1 MVEEKVW
8 SSGGLDQDT
17 VVRSNRAGRHV
28 LGWQE
33 VRVEE
38 RKPPIAFQ
46 DHGVYLITGG
56 LGGLGVLFGKEILE
70 QTRHGRVVL
79 TGRSALSAEKQTLL
93 DGLSAQASR
102 VSYRQLD
109 LGDLYQLK
117 HLISRI
123 QRAYVH
129 P

>member
-56 LGGLGVLFGKEILE
+56 LGGLGVLFAKEILE
-70 QTRHGRVVL
+70 QTGQGRVVF
-79 TGRSALSAEKQTLL
+79 TGRSALRAEKQTLF
-93 DGLSAQASR
+93 DGFSAPPRRGRYLPPGLCRIAR
-102 VSYRQLD
+102 VRPILA
-109 LGDLYQLK
+109 
-117 HLISRI
+117 R
-123 QRAYVH
+123 
-129 P
+129 